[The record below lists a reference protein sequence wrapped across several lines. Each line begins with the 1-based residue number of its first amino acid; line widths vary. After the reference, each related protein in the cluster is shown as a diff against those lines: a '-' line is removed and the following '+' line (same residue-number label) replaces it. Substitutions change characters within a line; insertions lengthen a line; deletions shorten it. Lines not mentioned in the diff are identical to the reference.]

1 MKKKFLTLMVMGM
14 MIFTFGCSQTTS
26 ERTERSHQE
35 EDDDD
40 YEDDEDE
47 DDEDEDDEDD
57 EDEVEDEDDD
67 DEVVDDEEDD
77 DEVVD
82 DEDDE
87 SVTTG
92 YKPSVI
98 NGSVYESEYLGIGC
112 DLGKGWTFLSEE
124 ELLERNQLTREVLS
138 SDETLV
144 AALDKIST
152 LLDMAATKDNATN
165 GLNITITFEKPGI
178 SVSESLYAKTAANN
192 AETAFNAMGVNFE
205 SADVSE
211 IEFAGETHSCV
222 DIKGNMSGVDIYEK
236 MVVIKKDE
244 WYVGIVFTALDD
256 NDFDDLIDSF
266 YAL

>member
-1 MKKKFLTLMVMGM
+1 MGM

-47 DDEDEDDEDD
+47 DEDEEDEED
-57 EDEVEDEDDD
+57 EDEVDDE
-67 DEVVDDEEDD
+67 DEVVDDEEDED
-77 DEVVD
+77 DEDEVVD
-82 DEDDE
+82 DEEDEDDE
-87 SVTTG
+87 SATTG
-92 YKPSVI
+92 YKPSVV

-124 ELLERNQLTREVLS
+124 ELLERNQLTREVLG